1 MPWKR
6 RLRHFVERSEGSR
19 RLYFFHHFS
28 FGSSMQR
35 GISTDR
41 VIFLCANN
49 TRFFLT
55 DLTRI
60 APVIRIDRV
69 HFSFNLRA
77 NKSIIGRRAEGE
89 ERDRS
94 FNRFQVDRSIGFVG
108 AHLGRPIF
116 RCFGTE

>member
-41 VIFLCANN
+41 VIFPCENIIRAFFD
-49 TRFFLT
+49 RFNEN
-55 DLTRI
+55 R
-60 APVIRIDRV
+60 AGNQDR
-69 HFSFNLRA
+69 
-77 NKSIIGRRAEGE
+77 
-89 ERDRS
+89 
-94 FNRFQVDRSIGFVG
+94 
-108 AHLGRPIF
+108 
-116 RCFGTE
+116 